1 MKMRHIPIDQKGFSL
16 IEILIAMTILAIGL
30 LALAGMQIT
39 AIQGNTFSST
49 TTDATTVAQ
58 DRLERLMALTYDD
71 ADLNDGNHPPGSQ
84 AQVSGTQQIQGV
96 NYSISWDVADNS
108 PIPNAKTIDM
118 TVTWTENLRQRTLS
132 MQFIKSQ
139 AG

>member
-1 MKMRHIPIDQKGFSL
+1 MRRIPIDQKGFSL
-16 IEILIAMTILAIGL
+16 IEILIAMIILAIGL
-30 LALAGMQIT
+30 LALAKMQVT
-39 AIQGNTFSST
+39 AMHGNAFSST

-58 DRLERLMALTYDD
+58 DALEQLMTLDYAD

-96 NYSISWDVADNS
+96 NYTISWDVTDNS
-108 PIPNAKTIDM
+108 PIPDAKTIAM
-118 TVTWTENLRQRTLS
+118 TVTWTENFRQRTLS